1 MVPEEELRATSE
13 RMAARLAALAD
24 PSLIEPR
31 RIYEELRARFE
42 KDLAGSPRDVALAK
56 SAALMVLQAL
66 AEARERSSALIN
78 IDVAD
83 LQVATEFYCQ
93 ALGLGVGRRFG
104 DAAVELLGSS
114 AAIYL
119 LAKPAG
125 SPAVPSIAQ
134 RRDYARH
141 WTPVHLDFVVAEID
155 AAVARARGAGAVLE
169 GAIASHPWGRI
180 ALMADPFGNGFCLV
194 QFVGRGYD
202 EVLEKA

>member
-1 MVPEEELRATSE
+1 MVSEEELRATVE

-31 RIYEELRARFE
+31 RLYAELSARFE
-42 KDLAGSPRDVALAK
+42 KDLAASTRDVALAK

-66 AEARERSSALIN
+66 AKARERASALVN
-78 IDVAD
+78 IDVPD
-83 LQVATEFYCQ
+83 LAAGTAFYCE
-93 ALGLGVGRRFG
+93 ALDLSVGRRFG
-104 DAAVELLGSS
+104 DAAVELVGTSVV
-114 AAIYL
+114 IYL

-125 SPAVPSIAQ
+125 SQPALGISQ

-141 WTPVHLDFVVAEID
+141 WTPVHLDFVVPDIE
-155 AAVARARGAGAVLE
+155 AAVDRARRAGAVLE
-169 GAIASHPWGRI
+169 SDVTTQRWGRI

-202 EVLEKA
+202 EIAA

>member
-1 MVPEEELRATSE
+1 MVSEEELRATVE
-13 RMAARLAALAD
+13 RMEARLAVLAD

-42 KDLAGSPRDVALAK
+42 TDLAGSPRDVALAK

-66 AEARERSSALIN
+66 AKARERMSALIN

-83 LQVATEFYCQ
+83 LPAATAFYCQ
-93 ALGLGVGRRFG
+93 ALGLTVGRRFG
-104 DAAVELLGSS
+104 DVAVELLGVS

-119 LAKPAG
+119 LAKPTG
-125 SPAVPSIAQ
+125 SQAAPSIAQ

-141 WTPVHLDFVVAEID
+141 WTPVHLDFVVPQID
-155 AAVARARGAGAVLE
+155 GAVARARAAGAVLE
-169 GAIASHPWGRI
+169 GDVTAHKWGRI
-180 ALMADPFGNGFCLV
+180 ALMADPFGNGFCLL

-202 EVLEKA
+202 DLVNP

>member
-1 MVPEEELRATSE
+1 MVSEEELRATVE
-13 RMAARLAALAD
+13 RIEARLAALAD

-31 RIYEELRARFE
+31 RIYAELAPRFE
-42 KDLAGSPRDVALAK
+42 QDLGASPRDVALAK

-66 AEARERSSALIN
+66 AKSRERSSTLIN

-83 LQVATEFYCQ
+83 LAAASAFYCE
-93 ALGLGVGRRFG
+93 ALGLGAGRRFG
-104 DAAVELLGSS
+104 DAAVELVGASTV
-114 AAIYL
+114 IYL

-125 SPAVPSIAQ
+125 SESAPSIAQ

-141 WTPVHLDFVVAEID
+141 WTPVHLDFVVPDIE
-155 AAVARARGAGAVLE
+155 AAVDRARRAGAVLE
-169 GAIASHPWGRI
+169 SDVKSQQWGRI

-202 EVLEKA
+202 EIAA